1 MMLSSV
7 VLPEPEGPITAVSS
21 PGFSWR
27 LTPSRALTV
36 LASRPYTLLTPI
48 NSIMFLP
55 PLNHACRP
63 LQICLSPM
71 DVSLHKQ
78 SLGRMGRY
86 LIPHLREA
94 LNHAQDE
101 TAVSAQNG
109 QRFMAVNQ
117 LEGQHFHCQFIEE
130 QIPIVFS
137 LQPFPQM
144 LPARFR
150 EAIDFL
156 IRLLHLGNFVGFN
169 QAIPLQA
176 AQGLIDLAEVQGP
189 PAASQVLKTAFQLIP
204 VEFLLAQQCQEQML
218 YRHDDTPYIPGR
230 YILSI

>member
-1 MMLSSV
+1 
-7 VLPEPEGPITAVSS
+7 
-21 PGFSWR
+21 
-27 LTPSRALTV
+27 
-36 LASRPYTLLTPI
+36 
-48 NSIMFLP
+48 
-55 PLNHACRP
+55 
-63 LQICLSPM
+63 M
-71 DVSLHKQ
+71 DVSLQKQ

-117 LEGQHFHCQFIEE
+117 ARRPAIFTASSSKNKFQLSSACSH
-130 QIPIVFS
+130 S
-137 LQPFPQM
+137 LRC

-189 PAASQVLKTAFQLIP
+189 PTASQVLKTAFQLIP
-204 VEFLLAQQCQEQML
+204 VEFLFGS
-218 YRHDDTPYIPGR
+218 TVPGTNALPPR
-230 YILSI
+230 